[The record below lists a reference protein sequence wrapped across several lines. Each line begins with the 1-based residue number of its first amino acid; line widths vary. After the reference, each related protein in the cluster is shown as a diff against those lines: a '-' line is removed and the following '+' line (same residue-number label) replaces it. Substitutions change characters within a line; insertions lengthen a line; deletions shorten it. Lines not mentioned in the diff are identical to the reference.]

1 LGKKIDKEKEMQE
14 RLRELIFKLLEK
26 WLEIILAFKRGQL
39 DKGSRDLISRKE
51 IDKTINEILQLF
63 RDEVKGMK
71 KDKLD

>member
-1 LGKKIDKEKEMQE
+1 MQE